1 MNMQGMMQG
10 AIFDMDGTLLDS
22 MPVWDTLSE
31 AYLLGKDIRPPV
43 DLYEII
49 RPLSVTKTAEYFRA
63 QLGLTLSTEEI
74 VGEINGSIADKY
86 IHEVLLKPYVR
97 EYLQQLKEAGVR
109 MCVATAT
116 AKPLAVAA
124 LTRTGILPYFD
135 FVLTCPE
142 AGLHKDTPAF
152 FQQALVRL
160 QTPREETVVF
170 EDALYA
176 MRSAKAA
183 GLYVVGVSDPS
194 ASVLEKEIRR
204 TADQYIQG
212 FEELIGV

>member
-1 MNMQGMMQG
+1 MQG

-31 AYLLGKDIRPPV
+31 AYLLGKGIRPPE

-49 RPLSVTKTAEYFRA
+49 RPLSVTQTAEYFRA
-63 QLGLTLSTEEI
+63 QLGLTLSAEEI
-74 VGEINGSIADKY
+74 VREINGSIAHKY
-86 IHEVLLKPYVR
+86 TDEVPLKPYVR
-97 EYLQQLKEAGVR
+97 EYLQQLKNSGVR

-124 LTRTGILPYFD
+124 LDRTGILPYFD

-142 AGLHKDTPAF
+142 AGQNKDAPAF
-152 FQQALVRL
+152 FEQALARL
-160 QTPREETVVF
+160 NTPREETVVF

-176 MRSAKAA
+176 MRSAKEA

-194 ASVLEKEIRR
+194 ASALEEKIRR
-204 TADQYIQG
+204 TADKYVRG
-212 FEELIGV
+212 FGELIGV